1 MADRKF
7 ATEWVAL
14 RSSSFHVLSER
25 KEVMCP
31 CLCLLYVFQV
41 GIGAFEFRVL
51 MCWCG
56 GVLECVL
63 VLREFV
69 CACRDLCVCRRW
81 LLTAVARQRRGSGA
95 CSCPR
100 PCLNASVCLSRRY
113 ECVCVCCVSANVW
126 LPVHLVKG
134 HVFIIVECCDLC
146 VCLLRVCRE
155 EETQLVNCFVARFK
169 PKKILNNIVL
179 CEECIYENMY
189 SGLMKIE

>member
-81 LLTAVARQRRGSGA
+81 LLTAVARQRRVLMSSSVSE
-95 CSCPR
+95 CECVFV
-100 PCLNASVCLSRRY
+100 ASVRMR
-113 ECVCVCCVSANVW
+113 
-126 LPVHLVKG
+126 
-134 HVFIIVECCDLC
+134 
-146 VCLLRVCRE
+146 VCLLRQCE
-155 EETQLVNCFVARFK
+155 CVASCTF
-169 PKKILNNIVL
+169 
-179 CEECIYENMY
+179 
-189 SGLMKIE
+189 G